1 MCLGK
6 SGESKLFMQEISTF
20 LDTKLC
26 VFTLLQAPTAHL
38 HRACWA
44 KGLSARLP
52 QQSSKG
58 APLAREEYLAAQLVG
73 TCRRHCGAVKEL
85 AVPGGEDSVNTRAEC
100 ARGGGGGGNGE
111 TRAPRRQTNTSK
123 N

>member
-1 MCLGK
+1 
-6 SGESKLFMQEISTF
+6 MQEISTF

-26 VFTLLQAPTAHL
+26 VFTLLQVHPPPPL
-38 HRACWA
+38 HRTPPLGLLA

-85 AVPGGEDSVNTRAEC
+85 AVPDGEDSVNTSAEC
-100 ARGGGGGGNGE
+100 AGGGGGGDGE
-111 TRAPRRQTNTSK
+111 TRAQRRQTNTSK